1 MQKSQPKLISKH
13 YSRLDTSSAAKNDT
27 SLQKQLSIDKL
38 DSAASGTIENGFPQ
52 MGLNSSILFI
62 SNTYEPGDN
71 DKKPED
77 GYEGGI
83 ITRSTSVASRPIII
97 RPKT

>member
-1 MQKSQPKLISKH
+1 
-13 YSRLDTSSAAKNDT
+13 
-27 SLQKQLSIDKL
+27 
-38 DSAASGTIENGFPQ
+38 